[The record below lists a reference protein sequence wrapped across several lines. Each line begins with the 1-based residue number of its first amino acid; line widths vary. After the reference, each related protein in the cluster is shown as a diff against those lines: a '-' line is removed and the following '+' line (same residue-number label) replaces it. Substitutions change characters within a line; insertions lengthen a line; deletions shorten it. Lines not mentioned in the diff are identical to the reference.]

1 MGIIV
6 TIQYACQS
14 PAAVLPTATLFT
26 RWVKT
31 TLQHPSLLLPALGK
45 VEGLNNLPSD
55 VVTPWR
61 RSRTKSKIKPQ
72 PHWEVTIRIVGE
84 TEGRRL
90 NQTWRQ
96 RNYPTNVLS
105 FPFDSPPGLNLPQL
119 GDLVICSPV
128 VLREALAQQKTPESH
143 WAHLVVHGTLH
154 LLGYDHQDTA
164 QAELMETLEINIL
177 TQLGY
182 PNPYA

>member
-6 TIQYACQS
+6 AVQYACES
-14 PAAVLPTATLFT
+14 PAVLPTATLFT

-31 TLQHPSLLLPALGK
+31 TLQHPSLPLPSLGK
-45 VEGLNNLPSD
+45 VEGLNNLPND
-55 VVTPWR
+55 VVDSRR
-61 RSRTKSKIKPQ
+61 RSKSKSKVKPR
-72 PHWEVTIRIVGE
+72 PRWEVTIRIVGE
-84 TEGRRL
+84 AEGRQL

-96 RNYPTNVLS
+96 RDYPTNVLS
-105 FPFDSPPGLNLPQL
+105 FPFDSPPGPDLPQL
-119 GDLVICSPV
+119 GDLVICAPV

-143 WAHLVVHGTLH
+143 WAHLVIHGTLH
-154 LLGYDHQDTA
+154 LLGYDHQETA

-182 PNPYA
+182 PNPYL